1 MSRHSRVN
9 NSKINNENYLN
20 MNNTEI
26 FFHGSYRLFD
36 HFTLNH
42 LGEGEGKSKF
52 GHGIYI
58 TSSYK
63 TAALYAGKAGKRQGA
78 DTFYVYTIEVPVMT
92 DENHLFSCKPVTTLV
107 AARIEKALGET
118 IPEQAKSLGK
128 FFRKYVG
135 NVLTNKRGT
144 VKQMTDKADDAAE
157 DAATSFLNENGIIYL
172 AYPYAQTKPDGDTNR
187 AVLNENDIRIV
198 KVEQVDVDEKN
209 KLIEGS
215 ERVITL

>member
-1 MSRHSRVN
+1 
-9 NSKINNENYLN
+9 

-26 FFHGSYRLFD
+26 FYHGSYRLFD

-42 LGEGEGKSKF
+42 LGEGERKSKF

-118 IPEQAKSLGK
+118 IPEQAKNLGK

-135 NVLTNKRGT
+135 NVLANKRGT

-187 AVLNENDIRIV
+187 AVLNGECIRIL
-198 KVEQVDVDEKN
+198 KIEQVEVDEKN

-215 ERVITL
+215 EKQIQTI